1 LAPANPAPPTAAT
14 DHRGESGLLT
24 QLFGFVQFEFAGTL
38 AVADGRY
45 LAQEPEQGSG
55 RQSVLVIETLGAPA
69 PAPASRRRR
78 RPRQVDPDADPGPL
92 PLTRATAV
100 RAFEPFAN
108 EAEAGRWLDGAV
120 ETEESVEALLEDGI
134 GLLNR
139 ALHVHGA
146 ASGNPYA
153 QELSPERAA
162 AARIGFGSGEEV
174 AVGDFSAAHEVD
186 ARATGASPRRQRA
199 ADLRPQ
205 ERLAAV
211 LGGRE
216 ALAACETLIPR
227 ARADLDGGR
236 EREAALQLRVGLEAL
251 LAEIPATAANPDH
264 GRDMA
269 ALRERRGEA
278 GEAANMALKG
288 DLTAEVRRHV
298 CELLEIC
305 ERILRR
311 RRVLAG

>member
-1 LAPANPAPPTAAT
+1 
-14 DHRGESGLLT
+14 
-24 QLFGFVQFEFAGTL
+24 VQFEFAGAL

-45 LAQEPEQGSG
+45 LAQEAQRGNG
-55 RQSVLVIETLGAPA
+55 GQSVLVIDTLGAPA
-69 PAPASRRRR
+69 PPLRRRR
-78 RPRQVDPDADPGPL
+78 RPRQADSGANPGPL
-92 PLTRATAV
+92 PLARATAV
-100 RAFEPFAN
+100 RAFEPFAS
-108 EAEAGRWLDGAV
+108 EAEAGRWLEGAV
-120 ETEESVEALLEDGI
+120 ETEESIETLLADGI

-153 QELSPERAA
+153 QELSPERAT
-162 AARIGFGSGEEV
+162 AARIGYGSGEEV
-174 AVGDFSAAHEVD
+174 AAGDFRAAHEVD
-186 ARATGASPRRQRA
+186 ARAAGTSPRRQRA
-199 ADLRPQ
+199 ADLHPQ

-236 EREAALQLRVGLEAL
+236 QREAALQLRVGLEAL
-251 LAEIPATAANPDH
+251 LAELPATTADSDH
-264 GRDMA
+264 GRDIA
-269 ALRERRGEA
+269 TLQARRGEA

-288 DLTAEVRRHV
+288 DLGAEAQRHV
-298 CELLEIC
+298 RELLEIC
-305 ERILRR
+305 ERVLRR